1 MLAMSAFF
9 PLGVKMEEK
18 KGADMLNVLDVC
30 DIKKALEGIKEE
42 IKWLR
47 EGRILIDTVWL
58 YFKNFDSKF
67 VQGKEKIMGTLE
79 AASYI
84 ADEELE
90 KLRKAKE
97 EFEEELKKRKQ

>member
-1 MLAMSAFF
+1 
-9 PLGVKMEEK
+9 MEEK

-30 DIKKALEGIKEE
+30 DIKKALEGITEE
-42 IKWLR
+42 IRWLR
-47 EGRILIDTVWL
+47 EGRILIDMVWL

-67 VQGKEKIMGTLE
+67 VLRGKEKIMGTLE
-79 AASYI
+79 TASYI

-90 KLRKAKE
+90 KLQKAKE